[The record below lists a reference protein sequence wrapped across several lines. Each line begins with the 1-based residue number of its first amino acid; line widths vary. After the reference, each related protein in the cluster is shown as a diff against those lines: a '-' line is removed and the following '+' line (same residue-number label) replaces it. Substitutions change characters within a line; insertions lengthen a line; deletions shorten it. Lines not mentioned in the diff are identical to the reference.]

1 MLSRNRNAAFNSA
14 PSSIIDGDCCST
26 VAVGQMAGHMKI
38 SPVAEDE
45 DPPTPTPPA
54 FDLRGVVGT
63 PCGHVVA
70 VVAAPEDTPDLDSS
84 SNVTIFSL
92 LGLSVTI

>member
-14 PSSIIDGDCCST
+14 PSSKIDGDSCST

-38 SPVAEDE
+38 SPVAEDD
-45 DPPTPTPPA
+45 DPPTPPA

-70 VVAAPEDTPDLDSS
+70 VVAAPDDTPDLDSS